1 MDGIFGSIISF
12 IIALSVVVAIHEL
25 GHLFAAKLFGI
36 GVTRFSIGFGKRLFG
51 IRIGETDYCV
61 SMIPLGGYV
70 RLAGDESLDKLV
82 AEPKHLNS
90 HPIWQRIIVYIAGP
104 LANLILAMLILFV
117 INVSGYDELRFE
129 PAIGAVEEDSAAAEA
144 KLEAGDY
151 LVSINGTAVETWN
164 DVSRLIVL
172 GSGAE
177 LELVLN
183 RDGEELT
190 VFAMPKLNPET
201 GMGQLGIRPAV
212 DSRLSTVTEV
222 GEELGLRTGDRVV
235 GLGEWAVKDAYDFD
249 AALREVI
256 GELDAEALAEA
267 ESIPLLLERSGEQM
281 EVAIPPLNLTVSER
295 AFTLGGEEIHVSL
308 DPLTSIG
315 MAAAQTVSQA
325 GEIYQV
331 LYLLISQRMPASK
344 AIGGAISIAAAS
356 GKMAEAGLTIFLRFV
371 AYLSVMLGVM
381 NTLPIPILDGGHI
394 SLLILEKIR
403 RKPLSLRSRQVVQL
417 AGLAIIIFIT
427 FFGLYADISRL
438 VS

>member
-36 GVTRFSIGFGKRLFG
+36 GVSRFSIGFGKRLFG

-70 RLAGDESLDKLV
+70 RLAGDDSLDKLV
-82 AEPKHLNS
+82 SEPKHLNA
-90 HPIWQRIIVYIAGP
+90 HPIWQRIIVYLAGP
-104 LANLILAMLILFV
+104 LANLILAMLILFAV
-117 INVSGYDELRFE
+117 NVGGYDELRFD
-129 PAIGAVEEDSAAAEA
+129 PAIGAIEEDSAAS
-144 KLEAGDY
+144 EAGLTVGDY
-151 LVSINGTAVETWN
+151 FVSINGEEVKSWN
-164 DVSRLIVL
+164 DVSRLIIL

-183 RDGEELT
+183 RDGRELT
-190 VFAMPKLNPET
+190 VLAMPKTNPET
-201 GMGQLGIRPAV
+201 GMAQLGIRPAV
-212 DSRLSTVTEV
+212 DSILSEITPV
-222 GEELGLRTGDRVV
+222 GAELGLRTGDRVI
-235 GLGEWAVKDAYDFD
+235 GLGEWAINDAYDFD
-249 AALREVI
+249 AALRELV
-256 GELDAEALAEA
+256 GEQDAEALATA
-267 ESIPLLLERSGEQM
+267 EQIPLLLERGGETI
-281 EVAIPPLNLTVSER
+281 EVAIPSLNLTNSER
-295 AFTLGGEEIHVSL
+295 AFTLGGEMIHVSL
-308 DPLTSIG
+308 DPFTSIG

-356 GKMAEAGLTIFLRFV
+356 GQMAEAGLTVFLRFV

-403 RKPLSLRSRQVVQL
+403 RRPLSTRARQIVQL
-417 AGLAIIIFIT
+417 TGLAIIIFIT

-438 VS
+438 IA

>member
-90 HPIWQRIIVYIAGP
+90 HPIWQRIIVFLAGP

-144 KLEAGDY
+144 KLEVGDY
-151 LVSINGTAVETWN
+151 LVSINGTAVESWN

-222 GEELGLRTGDRVV
+222 GEELGLRTGDRIV

-256 GELDAEALAEA
+256 GELDAEALAET
-267 ESIPLLLERSGEQM
+267 ESIPLLLERNGEQM

-403 RKPLSLRSRQVVQL
+403 RKPLSLRSRQIVQL

-438 VS
+438 LS

>member
-1 MDGIFGSIISF
+1 VDGIFGSIISF
-12 IIALSVVVAIHEL
+12 IIALSVVVAVHEL

-51 IRIGETDYCV
+51 IRIGETDYCI

-70 RLAGDESLDKLV
+70 RLAGDDSLDKLV

-90 HPIWQRIIVYIAGP
+90 HPIWQRIIVFIAGP
-104 LANLILAMLILFV
+104 LANLILAILILFV
-117 INVSGYDELRFE
+117 VNVSGYDELRFE
-129 PAIGAVEEDSAAAEA
+129 PAIGAVEDESAAAEA
-144 KLEAGDY
+144 KLEVGDY
-151 LVSINGTAVETWN
+151 LVSINGDAVESWN

-183 RDGEELT
+183 RNGKELT
-190 VFAMPKLNPET
+190 VLAMPKLNPET

-212 DSRLSTVTEV
+212 DSRLSTVTEI
-222 GEELGLRTGDRVV
+222 GETLGLQAGDRVV
-235 GLGEWAVKDAYDFD
+235 GLGEWAVADAYDFD
-249 AALREVI
+249 AALREVV
-256 GELDAEALAEA
+256 GEMDAEALAEA
-267 ESIPLLLERSGEQM
+267 EPTALLLERNGKEL
-281 EVAIPPLNLTVSER
+281 EVAIPPLNLTASER
-295 AFTLGGEEIHVSL
+295 AFTMGGEELHISL

-356 GKMAEAGLTIFLRFV
+356 GKMAEAGLTVFLRFV

-403 RKPLSLRSRQVVQL
+403 RKPLSLRSRQIVQL

-438 VS
+438 FA